1 MPGLIL
7 VNEFVDETREDY
19 NSPTTSTFV
28 SRMADCRQTIANL
41 EETLDYDR
49 DGLLKMKKAIKAIYN
64 SGNAHVDNEMYLSR
78 ALDRLGAASLNKD
91 QEPDI
96 AAAFMKFSVVT
107 KELSALMKTLM
118 QNINNIVMFPVE
130 SLLKGDL
137 RGVKGDLKR
146 PFDKAWK
153 DYETKYAK
161 IEKEKKQQAKEAGLI
176 RTEIT
181 SAEVAEEMEK
191 ERRLF
196 QLQMCEYL
204 LKVNEIK
211 TKKGIELLQH
221 LVEYYHAQT
230 NYFQD
235 GLKTIEHFGNYVADL
250 SIKLQKIRQKQDEE
264 RKQLSEL
271 RNVLRSAPG
280 FEKDIPAPGV
290 GTPGT
295 EKTGTGYSLHQLQGD
310 KHAGLTRSGH
320 LFKKSEGKMRRVWQ
334 KRKCRVQAEGFLD
347 IFHADESKPPTRVN
361 LLTCQ
366 IKNVGDDKRCFDLI
380 SYNRTYHFQ
389 AEDESDQRAWLSVL
403 VNCKDTALRRAFD
416 DSGGKT
422 NESSSLWELQQAI
435 IRLVQRLPG
444 NQACCDCNSMND
456 ATWLSTHFGIIVC
469 IECSG
474 IHRDLGVH
482 ISRIQ
487 SLTLDNIGTSQLLLA
502 RYMTNQA
509 FNSVMESNLHGPK
522 LTPNSSMEERYDYIR
537 AKYVDHKFV
546 RRLCRDEHDLLSELE
561 HAVNNKSLHH
571 LLQVYAEGVDL
582 TAELPTS
589 ELGETALHLSI
600 LREMGDSL
608 HLVDFLVQNM
618 APSGLDKPTS
628 LVQDNLENSLNT
640 PLHLCA
646 IHDKVECMKLL
657 LRSGADP
664 LKKNGANRTPLDI
677 AIDKRHEACE
687 ELLRHALQHKKT
699 LFENV
704 NIEWN
709 LSHDEG
715 STDLSDDDTVVDERN
730 GCITPEKK
738 CRSRPPS
745 FAGGDSPVNHR
756 SRPCESMDLSSS
768 RLAMPPPLPL
778 GRKPHIVQPSTVNIS
793 GSLKKRAAPLPPVTS
808 LYGNIGSSHSRTPSD
823 PLQNAP
829 PNISGGYHP
838 GNMHKRSPSTDS
850 TKQLIGAKLVLPPNE
865 IPPTL
870 KPVDR
875 SGSCTP
881 NLSGIKRPLGP
892 PPPTPSR
899 LSHGRSNE
907 SLSSISSDVDGMSQL
922 NPVPPPRK
930 LKHERLRLESY
941 AEETASDIGLSLPMA
956 SSSQPITPT
965 SAGETRG
972 SRDSLLSNTS
982 STNLTSYPREERI
995 YCNTADLSPREL
1007 GLSTFSSS
1015 GSKIRDSISQNI
1027 LVKSQYFNK
1036 KSEEGGGKTQQG
1048 SGRSSS
1054 CSNSN
1059 SFIMKRVRALYD
1071 CEADR
1076 EDELSFKVGDII
1088 IVTNQ
1093 QTDDD
1098 NWIEGALETDPGHT
1112 GMFPISF
1119 VEKIPD

>member
-28 SRMADCRQTIANL
+28 SRMSDCRQTIANL

-78 ALDRLGAASLNKD
+78 ALDRLGAASLSKD

-153 DYETKYAK
+153 DYEAKYAK

-181 SAEVAEEMEK
+181 SAEIAEEMEK

-204 LKVNEIK
+204 IKVNEIK

-235 GLKTIEHFGNYVADL
+235 GLKTIEHFGSYVADL

-280 FEKDIPAPGV
+280 FEKEITTPGV
-290 GTPGT
+290 AVPGG
-295 EKTGTGYSLHQLQGD
+295 EKGGTGYSLHQLQGD

-347 IFHADESKPPTRVN
+347 ICHADESKPPTRVN

-444 NQACCDCNSMND
+444 NHACCDCNSMND
-456 ATWLSTHFGIIVC
+456 ATWLSTNFGIIVC

-502 RYMTNQA
+502 RYMTNQE
-509 FNSVMESNLHGPK
+509 FNRVMEANLHNSK

-537 AKYVDHKFV
+537 AKYVDRKFV
-546 RRLCRDEHDLLSELE
+546 RRSCRDEHDLLSELE

-582 TAELPTS
+582 TLELPTS
-589 ELGETALHLSI
+589 EMGETALHLAI

-618 APSGLDKPTS
+618 SSSGLDKPTL

-664 LKKNGANRTPLDI
+664 LRKNALNRTPLDI
-677 AIDKRHEACE
+677 AIDKRHEICE
-687 ELLRHALQHKKT
+687 ELLRHALQRQKT

-709 LSHDEG
+709 LSHEEG
-715 STDLSDDDTVVDERN
+715 STDLSDDETIVDERN

-738 CRSRPPS
+738 FRSRPPS
-745 FAGGDSPVNHR
+745 YAGGDSPVNHR
-756 SRPCESMDLSSS
+756 SRGSDSGEMSLGS
-768 RLAMPPPLPL
+768 RHNMPPPPPPL
-778 GRKPHIVQPSTVNIS
+778 GKKPQIVRTVNIS

-808 LYGNIGSSHSRTPSD
+808 LYGTLGNSHSRTPSD
-823 PLQNAP
+823 PIQNP
-829 PNISGGYHP
+829 QSNIAGGYY
-838 GNMHKRSPSTDS
+838 GNNAHKRSPSTDS
-850 TKQLIGAKLVLPPNE
+850 TKQLVGAKLVLPPNE
-865 IPPTL
+865 IPPQL

-892 PPPTPSR
+892 PPPTPSM

-907 SLSSISSDVDGMSQL
+907 SLSSMCSDVESMSQS

-930 LKHERLRLESY
+930 PYFFCPLQ
-941 AEETASDIGLSLPMA
+941 PMQ
-956 SSSQPITPT
+956 SSPSQPNTPT
-965 SAGETRG
+965 SANDTRG
-972 SRDSLLSNTS
+972 SRDSLQSNTSS
-982 STNLTSYPREERI
+982 STNLTSSYPREERI
-995 YCNTADLSPREL
+995 YCNTSDLSPSEC
-1007 GLSTFSSS
+1007 SMNAYTPTPS
-1015 GSKIRDSISQNI
+1015 GSIKLREPNYVSRDSISQN
-1027 LVKSQYFNK
+1027 LLAKSHNYFNK
-1036 KSEEGGGKTQQG
+1036 KDDGQKAYS
-1048 SGRSSS
+1048 R
-1054 CSNSN
+1054 SN
-1059 SFIMKRVRALYD
+1059 SFVMKRVRALYD

-1076 EDELSFKVGDII
+1076 EDELSFK
-1088 IVTNQ
+1088 NYQ
-1093 QTDDD
+1093 H
-1098 NWIEGALETDPGHT
+1098 L
-1112 GMFPISF
+1112 
-1119 VEKIPD
+1119 